1 MKKLILILIGI
12 PITLFSQEI
21 KKISK
26 QELKD
31 KIHGY
36 WIGQLAGNYM
46 GFPFESV
53 YNEEP
58 IPILIDRYY
67 NFRDL
72 DSIEIQMRDNDR
84 RGYTNIMAHAM
95 GGAWTDDDTDVEFV
109 TLHAVEKYGLNINY
123 EQITQ
128 MWKKHI
134 NRFIF
139 AANRR
144 ARDLME
150 EGLIPP
156 ATGNKLN
163 NERWYRITSQLVNEI
178 WSAFY
183 PGMFE
188 KASERAIW
196 GAKIMCDDWATHATS
211 AYAIMYSAEIKKK
224 NVESLVKLAM
234 NRIPEKSPYRLGM
247 ENVYEWYKKY
257 PNWRDTRKLIHDNY
271 FESIYGF
278 KVPIEDRHKTSVING
293 LSGIMAIL
301 YGKGDFTKTLSIAT
315 SAGYDC
321 DNQAATCGG
330 LIGVLNGAKAIPES
344 FTLELPSRNKW
355 QVPFN
360 NQYINYSRDGLPNYN
375 RIDDIVDRIYAIAE
389 EAILK
394 NGGFKKKILE
404 KEYLFIKTDF

>member
-26 QELKD
+26 QDLKD

-72 DSIEIQMRDNDR
+72 DSIDIQMRDNDR

-163 NERWYRITSQLVNEI
+163 NERWFRITSQLVNEI

-183 PGMFE
+183 PGMFK

-211 AYAIMYSAEIKKK
+211 AYAIMYSAA
-224 NVESLVKLAM
+224 S
-234 NRIPEKSPYRLGM
+234 S
-247 ENVYEWYKKY
+247 
-257 PNWRDTRKLIHDNY
+257 
-271 FESIYGF
+271 
-278 KVPIEDRHKTSVING
+278 
-293 LSGIMAIL
+293 
-301 YGKGDFTKTLSIAT
+301 
-315 SAGYDC
+315 
-321 DNQAATCGG
+321 
-330 LIGVLNGAKAIPES
+330 
-344 FTLELPSRNKW
+344 
-355 QVPFN
+355 
-360 NQYINYSRDGLPNYN
+360 
-375 RIDDIVDRIYAIAE
+375 
-389 EAILK
+389 
-394 NGGFKKKILE
+394 
-404 KEYLFIKTDF
+404 